1 MMRASTA
8 SALRR
13 FGLSA
18 RRPLV
23 LALCFG
29 LLVAVPG
36 CGEDDPYDPNSIGVR
51 RYGIPPASGTR
62 MAKVD
67 EPSGGPVGPIPM
79 PGAVDEPGDEP
90 GKKPPRAAP
99 RPKPKRGGKYTVD
112 KTLLEN
118 AGTISGVVKFASKPD
133 PLPKVATN
141 KDNPTCGHE
150 QSPSERLIVDENT
163 LTAKNAV
170 VYIESIDAGRP
181 FQGRQAEKEPYYEI
195 DQKECRYIPHIS
207 VVKPKTSLSI
217 SNSDGVVHNIHGYRD
232 SKATDVFNFF
242 TPANVQKKRDQPGT
256 YLKKPGMYLVHCDIH
271 PWMNAVVHV
280 IPHPYYVVTDLDG
293 KFELRHVPPGKYRL
307 VMWKEGFKE
316 TPSFAAG
323 AISGYSYGPDIVQ
336 VKDVEVTAKGTATVN
351 FEIPAK

>member
-8 SALRR
+8 STLRR
-13 FGLSA
+13 FGLTA

-36 CGEDDPYDPNSIGVR
+36 CGDDDPYDPNSIGVR
-51 RYGIPPASGTR
+51 RYGIPPAPGSR
-62 MAKVD
+62 SAKVD
-67 EPSGGPVGPIPM
+67 
-79 PGAVDEPGDEP
+79 DEPAPSPPPILPVDDKPDDDP
-90 GKKPPRAAP
+90 GKPPI
-99 RPKPKRGGKYTVD
+99 RPGRSAKPKKAGKYKVD
-112 KTLLEN
+112 KALLEN
-118 AGTISGVVKFASKPD
+118 AGTISGVVKFASKPA
-133 PLPKVATN
+133 PLAMVATN

-150 QSPSERLIVDENT
+150 QSPSERLIFDEKT

-181 FQGRQAEKEPYYEI
+181 FQGRQAEKEPYFEI

-217 SNSDGVVHNIHGYRD
+217 SNSDGVVHNIHGYRE

-256 YLKKPGMYLVHCDIH
+256 YLKKAGTYLVHCDIH
-271 PWMNAVVHV
+271 PWMNAIVHV
-280 IPHPYYVVTDLDG
+280 LPHPYYAVTDMDG